1 MKITVVGVGNAGS
14 TFGAQLS
21 RIGHEVTL
29 LKTSNRLH
37 NEHYEL
43 LKKIKRIKVVDEY
56 LGDYTADIYNVTD
69 SFE

>member
-29 LKTSNRLH
+29 LKTSN
-37 NEHYEL
+37 
-43 LKKIKRIKVVDEY
+43 LKEGDLKICQ
-56 LGDYTADIYNVTD
+56 
-69 SFE
+69 